1 MESSSSAYRLGDIIV
16 GSSDPNK
23 SIYSATGQK
32 IVQDGVEVYGNP
44 KDIKKISEEL
54 TRSMMRHGGELIPQ
68 KQEKTKKT
76 VSRKGIK
83 KKSNSS
89 FSGMMSRSNL
99 NDASYEPEYTEPV
112 KESPVVLETV
122 QFENS
127 FGNIKAKVEHL
138 VESELAFMLI
148 FTDEDAMV
156 FEPRIGE
163 TLVLRKPNRQKQE
176 VYYPGVTFDMPETS
190 KKLMILFKV
199 PETTEE

>member
-1 MESSSSAYRLGDIIV
+1 MESTSSAYRLGDIIV

-32 IVQDGVEVYGNP
+32 IAQDGVEIYGNP

-54 TRSMMRHGGELIPQ
+54 TRSMMRHGGELLPQ
-68 KQEKTKKT
+68 RQEKPKKT

-89 FSGMMSRSNL
+89 FSGMMSRPSL
-99 NDASYEPEYTEPV
+99 NDVSYEPEYIEPL
-112 KESPVVLETV
+112 KETPVVLETV

>member
-1 MESSSSAYRLGDIIV
+1 MESNNSSYRVGDIIV

-23 SIYSATGQK
+23 SVYSATGQK
-32 IVQDGVEVYGNP
+32 IAQGGVEVFGNP
-44 KDIKKISEEL
+44 KDIKQISEDL
-54 TRSMMRHGGELIPQ
+54 TRSMMRHGGEVLPV
-68 KQEKTKKT
+68 KQDKSKKT
-76 VSRKGIK
+76 ISRKGIK

-89 FSGMMSRSNL
+89 FS
-99 NDASYEPEYTEPV
+99 ASIDREIRYTPSYVEIEAEQI
-112 KESPVVLETV
+112 KEVPVVLEIV

-163 TLVLRKPNRQKQE
+163 TLVLRKADRQKHE
-176 VYYPGVTFDMPETS
+176 VYYPGVTFDMPDTS

-199 PETTEE
+199 PESTEE